1 MDVPPSSETLS
12 PRRRVRRAEP
22 QGTLE
27 RRLGEHQ
34 HEQRDG
40 LDPSERQ
47 QVISAALA
55 GPPPPVRGGSAHPA
69 LQPGRGGHGGAAEHA
84 DRDRRRPRPAGERL
98 AGRADHHVHQDH
110 AVDRLRQR
118 RPDEGD
124 QDERDGLVLRVAALP
139 RADHRQSGATGS
151 DRGADRGQAHHRGR
165 SDLGER
171 ERQFGIHQGSPSPL
185 VRPAAVGPA
194 CANGRYGCPVHGT
207 PMCPA
212 NSSMFSRTPCTS
224 TPIAAS
230 STFRVCPKN
239 RTSALSTPP
248 TTFPTGPLRPMSP
261 ARSLNAAATANVA
274 APTANSRTYETT
286 STKLFTSVSGNS
298 ACWNQSRRSNRHG
311 VENITTSVSPTANAI
326 QPACGNGSPSTSC
339 LARKYIVQVVATQ
352 PTSASAR
359 TLFRYRSAFQ
369 TCATV
374 RCTAPIAKLSPIT
387 FRSEASQSR
396 RPHASS
402 EGSAAMP
409 NRLPLRSPHTIV
421 PTDSRRNSAIRRGG
435 VRLTRANVSVS
446 ARNTRP

>member
-22 QGTLE
+22 RGTLE
-27 RRLGEHQ
+27 RRLDEHQ
-34 HEQRDG
+34 NEQRDG
-40 LDPSERQ
+40 LDHADRHQIVAE
-47 QVISAALA
+47 ALA
-55 GPPPPVRGGSAHPA
+55 GLAQGVRRGGAHPA
-69 LQPGRGGHGGAAEHA
+69 LQPGRGGHGGAPEHA
-84 DRDRRRPRPAGERL
+84 DRHRRRPRSAGERL
-98 AGRADHHVHQDH
+98 VRGADHHVHQDH

-118 RPDEGD
+118 RPHEGD
-124 QDERDGLVLRVAALP
+124 QDERNRLLLGVTALP
-139 RADHRQSGATGS
+139 RADH
-151 DRGADRGQAHHRGR
+151 GQAHDCGR

-185 VRPAAVGPA
+185 VRPPLVGPA

-396 RPHASS
+396 RPHASR

-435 VRLTRANVSVS
+435 VRFPRRANVSVS